1 MKFGFI
7 IQGEFDYPADR
18 SGIHQNTAQILGVA
32 NLTQACQAA
41 TQLCREGVDCI
52 ELCGAFGEEGA
63 KAVIEATGGQVP
75 VGYVTHLPQQDALY
89 RQVFGEES

>member
-1 MKFGFI
+1 MDLSFRENLITLPTGV
-7 IQGEFDYPADR
+7 EFTKTLPKSLGWQISPRPAR
-18 SGIHQNTAQILGVA
+18 PRHSFAGKGWTAL
-32 NLTQACQAA
+32 NFAA
-41 TQLCREGVDCI
+41 PLEKKGP
-52 ELCGAFGEEGA
+52 